1 MILVLGSF
9 DGFHKGHQALFDV
22 AKDASNRMGLP
33 WGVLTFVPHPQII
46 LGNRQFVPL
55 FTDIERDYI
64 ASFLKIP
71 KVLKIP
77 FNEIKDLSPADFI
90 EELENRYKAR
100 GIIVGE
106 NFKFGK
112 NRTGDAKFLKSYL
125 AKKGWFFASIPPL
138 KVDGTIVSSS
148 LVRRLTKKG
157 HMPETEKMLGY
168 PYFIISK
175 VIEGEHRGR
184 KLGFPTA
191 NLLLSE
197 PKLFPPMGVY
207 ATATLAQERWWC
219 GALNIGYSPTFEK
232 GEEIRTEVYLDGFE
246 GDLYGEMI
254 IVLFLAHIREER
266 KFESAQALIAQM
278 KDDIERVKEIYR
290 RWFYEHESL
299 LVALDEHWRSHESYL
314 KVLYSTQRF

>member
-22 AKDASNRMGLP
+22 AKDASNGMGLP

-112 NRTGDAKFLKSYL
+112 TARAMLNS
-125 AKKGWFFASIPPL
+125 L
-138 KVDGTIVSSS
+138 KVTWQKKVGFS
-148 LVRRLTKKG
+148 LQ
-157 HMPETEKMLGY
+157 
-168 PYFIISK
+168 F
-175 VIEGEHRGR
+175 
-184 KLGFPTA
+184 
-191 NLLLSE
+191 LL
-197 PKLFPPMGVY
+197 
-207 ATATLAQERWWC
+207 
-219 GALNIGYSPTFEK
+219 
-232 GEEIRTEVYLDGFE
+232 
-246 GDLYGEMI
+246 
-254 IVLFLAHIREER
+254 
-266 KFESAQALIAQM
+266 
-278 KDDIERVKEIYR
+278 
-290 RWFYEHESL
+290 
-299 LVALDEHWRSHESYL
+299 
-314 KVLYSTQRF
+314 